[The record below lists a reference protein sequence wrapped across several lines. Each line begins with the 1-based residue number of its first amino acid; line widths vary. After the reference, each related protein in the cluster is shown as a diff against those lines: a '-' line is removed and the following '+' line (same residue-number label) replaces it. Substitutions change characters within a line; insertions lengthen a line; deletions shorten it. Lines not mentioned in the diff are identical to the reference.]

1 MSRRVPRNNNALE
14 NRARIE
20 ADVQAAL
27 DAISLAKTSV
37 ADAAEDALSAAETNI
52 RGARTDLEAAKGDV
66 RLCLAVAEKAAAEAA
81 RRETEGVLAR

>member
-1 MSRRVPRNNNALE
+1 MPRNNNALE

-37 ADAAEDALSAAETNI
+37 ADAFDAAEDALSAAETNI
-52 RGARTDLEAAKGDV
+52 RRARTDLEAAKGDV